1 MNQRFFRWSHPT
13 SSLCRLFLA
22 PSLLG
27 ASIIVFAGPAFA
39 QATWIPQFNAEQRVY
54 IAPSLSNHPI
64 SPVSFPNLEPQIT
77 DAAAAHDLEV
87 YVVATEQGE
96 PVSDNTNP
104 AVRTLDQLVA
114 RWRSDANFPVDDYLI
129 ILWVRRSDDVNRGWV
144 AANGGNEL
152 RAAGLTA
159 ERLSQDDGPVIP
171 ALRQYMPND
180 PQGAI
185 VAIVENVNQELDA
198 SAAQQQAQAEREA
211 AAARQRAER
220 EQQWAEVQ
228 DTVATYGPP
237 GAVGTGSAIGIL
249 WLALRYR
256 RRRTAAQTAVEN
268 WQERLNNANELYL
281 KLYDRYFDFLRS
293 QTDWTTKFQG
303 RTRTQYESAV
313 TDFTD
318 LTVRLEAANHRLQ
331 AAQSDIQHDRFPLIA
346 GFDRAVERLT
356 NEPVEVTEQE
366 LPLEMANL
374 FSGMV
379 PKTIYAPEELLA
391 AMSDLFDRAN
401 SALAEIVQSVEGIE
415 QNHQN
420 LLTCLEAIQQS
431 QLTLMQLNLPF
442 SPYESR
448 LQQVQQEQQRFTS
461 LQTSDPLAAYPISQ
475 TALNDAQSLQA
486 DLQRAI
492 ELHQALL
499 DVQTPIDTAIHYAQ
513 TIRQQIVDDRYPRTP
528 DEPGTNAQ
536 SQPFTLLEINGN
548 PDDGVQLAQQQQQA
562 GFTLLRQGQL
572 DQAEEQCQTAIH
584 TAQQAYQLVDEIL
597 AAKTFIEENVP
608 PVRHR
613 WSALMSEI
621 PDATQALT
629 TLQREFI
636 PQCYGPEP
644 QKLERAKQVSS
655 ATPAT
660 LSQIRQDYVIQ
671 RYLKARRDLE
681 ALSATIQTSRHQLTE
696 IHGCLTRQQ
705 QFRQH
710 SRDRVAECGQCK
722 SELDAK
728 LRTHDFTTAAAVEA
742 DYQQRVALLNWQQI
756 NTAQAMTDWEAAAS
770 DCDQLYEALQAIDQT
785 IDQQQQ
791 AYEQAVAQ
799 VANLEQALT
808 SARLAVNDPMVR
820 VEARQQL
827 LEAETLLQ
835 TVQSAITQPKSDW
848 DSITARANQGIEQA
862 NTAQQKA
869 LSDRQSASEAQT
881 ALSNARTALRS
892 ADRHYGHGVS
902 VNLYATHQLL
912 EQAASL
918 FQDQSYEAV
927 IQRANQVAHDARS
940 AEREALNR
948 VAIIVAEIRRR
959 EEEERRRQQQ
969 IHSSSSWNSHS
980 GGSFGGGGGGY
991 GGGSSGGGG
1000 YGGGGSGGG
1009 SY

>member
-1 MNQRFFRWSHPT
+1 MNQTFFRWSHPT
-13 SSLCRLFLA
+13 SSLFRLFLA

-27 ASIIVFAGPAFA
+27 ASIIVLASPAFA
-39 QATWIPQFNAEQRVY
+39 QATWTPQFNVEQRVY
-54 IAPSLSNHPI
+54 IDPNLANHPL
-64 SPVSFPNLEPQIT
+64 SPVSFPNLEPRIAE
-77 DAAAAHDLEV
+77 AAATHDLEV

-96 PVSDNTNP
+96 PVSDNTNL
-104 AVRTLDQLVA
+104 AVRTLDELVT

-159 ERLSQDDGPVIP
+159 ERLSQDNGPVIP

-185 VAIVENVNQELDA
+185 VAIVENVSQELDTYT
-198 SAAQQQAQAEREA
+198 AQQQAQAEREA
-211 AAARQRAER
+211 AAARRRAEQ
-220 EQQWAEVQ
+220 EQQWAEIQ

-237 GAVGTGSAIGIL
+237 GAAGTGSAIGIL
-249 WLALRYR
+249 WLTLRYR
-256 RRRTAAQTAVEN
+256 RKRSAAQTAVED
-268 WQERLNNANELYL
+268 WQARLNNANELYL
-281 KLYDRYFDFLRS
+281 KLYDRYFGFLRS

-303 RTRTQYESAV
+303 RTHTQYEAAV
-313 TDFTD
+313 TAFTD
-318 LTVRLEAANHRLQ
+318 LTMQLEAANHRLQ
-331 AAQSDIQHDRFPLIA
+331 AAQSEIQRDRFPLIG
-346 GFDRAVERLT
+346 GFDRAVELLT
-356 NEPVEVTEQE
+356 TEPVEVTEQE

-374 FSGMV
+374 FSGIV

-391 AMSDLFDRAN
+391 AMSDLFDRSN
-401 SALAEIVQSVEGIE
+401 SALAEIVQSVESTE
-415 QNHQN
+415 QNRQT
-420 LLTCLEAIQQS
+420 LLACLEAVHHS
-431 QLTLMQLNLPF
+431 QTTLAQLNLPF
-442 SPYESR
+442 SPYEPS
-448 LQQVQQEQQRFTS
+448 LQQVQQERQQFES
-461 LQTSDPLAAYPISQ
+461 IQEADPLEAYPASQ
-475 TALNDAQSLQA
+475 TTLSDAHNLQA

-492 ELHQALL
+492 DLHQALL
-499 DVQTPIDTAIHYAQ
+499 DVQTPIDTAVHHAL
-513 TIRQQIVDDRYPRTP
+513 TRRQQIVEDRYPRTP
-528 DEPGTNAQ
+528 DEPGANPQ
-536 SQPFTLLEINGN
+536 SQPFILAETDGN
-548 PDDGVQLAQQQQQA
+548 PDDLVRLAQQRQQA
-562 GFTLLRQGQL
+562 GLALLRQGQL
-572 DQAEEQCQTAIH
+572 DQAEEQCQTATN

-597 AAKTFIEENVP
+597 AAKAFVEENVP

-613 WSALMSEI
+613 WAALMSEI
-621 PDATQALT
+621 PDATQSLT

-636 PQCYGPEP
+636 PQCYAPEP

-655 ATPAT
+655 ATPAIFT
-660 LSQIRQDYVIQ
+660 QIRQDYLAQ
-671 RYLKARRDLE
+671 HYLKARRDLE
-681 ALSATIQTSRHQLTE
+681 GLSASIQTSRHQLTE

-705 QFRQH
+705 QFRQQ
-710 SRDRVAECGQCK
+710 SRDRVAECSQCK
-722 SELDAK
+722 PELDAK

-742 DYQQRVALLNWQQI
+742 DYQQRVALLNWQQT
-756 NTAQAMTDWEAAAS
+756 NTAQAMTDWEAAAY

-785 IDQQQQ
+785 IDQQQH
-791 AYEQAVAQ
+791 AYEQSVAQ
-799 VANLEQALT
+799 VANLEQTLT

-827 LEAETLLQ
+827 LQAEALLQ
-835 TVQSAITQPKSDW
+835 TVQSDITQPRSDW

-862 NTAQQKA
+862 NVAHQKA
-869 LSDRQSASEAQT
+869 LDDRQAASEAQAT
-881 ALSNARTALRS
+881 LSNARSALRS

-912 EQAASL
+912 EQASSL

-927 IQRANQVAHDARS
+927 TQRANQVARDARS
-940 AEREALNR
+940 AEQEALNR
-948 VAIIVAEIRRR
+948 IAIIVAEIRRR

-991 GGGSSGGGG
+991 SGGGSGGGG
-1000 YGGGGSGGG
+1000 HGGGGSGGG